1 MAEDDSL
8 DDPAAKACRP
18 WKGMGIS
25 MKKGIIK
32 AAVFIATFVLALI
45 VASGIMNKGHD
56 NLMVEMSKAG
66 FPLITME
73 MEGVAYNQLHG
84 YAQVMDTAFQRDT
97 VTVLGADRST
107 GFIIDTFGE
116 KVTGISMEV
125 RSIDGSRLIENRELT
140 DYTVKKDQII
150 GQLALK
156 DLIDSDVEYSLVI
169 ILELDGSRPV
179 YYYTR
184 AIWSDSLH
192 AAEKLEFCRDFH
204 KRLYDREAARE
215 LTKYLETDSRLE
227 DNSSFHNVNIHSS
240 LRQITWGELNVREV
254 LEPVFRLQE
263 IASQTASF
271 TGDYIVTTLSDGNKT
286 YYLVKEYFRI
296 RYSPERMYLLDY
308 ERTMTQI
315 PDPENMYGND
325 KILLGIAN
333 ADVDMLESE
342 DGNIVTFV
350 TANRLF
356 GYDVNNN
363 KLTSIFGFYD
373 KNNADLRNI
382 YDQHSIRILDVDE
395 GGNTQFAVYGY
406 MNRGRHEGEVGVQIY
421 TYNSSLNTVE
431 ELVYIPSDKSYAVL
445 AAEMEQLLYLN
456 REGLLYLQMD
466 HTVYKVDLAERTYT
480 RLIDV
485 VQDESLWVSENHKIA
500 IWPEGEDRYH
510 SSGLNIRNLSL
521 DEGNMVLAESGEAI
535 MPLGFMDE
543 DIIYGTAKLEDIVE
557 ENSGHIFFPMYK
569 VSICNSKGE
578 LLKEYAQ
585 PDIYITGCEV
595 EDHQIMLERAERLE
609 SGEYR
614 KIERDHIMNNVEA
627 VTGKNQV
634 VTADIDIYERYV
646 QIQTRKSIDATNI
659 KILTPKEVV
668 YEGGRSLSLEGEREI
683 DRYYVYG
690 PYGID
695 TISLSPAGA
704 VNRAYELSGVVVDG
718 NGKCIW
724 IKGNRVVRNQI
735 MAIKEASV
743 TEEKDSLAVCLDT
756 IFRFEG
762 LVRNSE
768 YLLSQGQSVL
778 EVLEEN
784 LEDAKILDMTGCS
797 LDAML
802 YYVNRDIPVLALLK
816 NGEAVLV
823 TGFNEYNV
831 VIMEPSTGTL
841 YKKGM
846 NDSTEWFAEN
856 GNCFITYSRN

>member
-56 NLMVEMSKAG
+56 NLTVEMSKAG

-192 AAEKLEFCRDFH
+192 AAEKLDFCRDFH

-240 LRQITWGELNVREV
+240 FRQITWGELNVREV

>member
-56 NLMVEMSKAG
+56 NLTVEMSKAG

-240 LRQITWGELNVREV
+240 FRQITWGELNVREV

>member
-1 MAEDDSL
+1 
-8 DDPAAKACRP
+8 
-18 WKGMGIS
+18 
-25 MKKGIIK
+25 
-32 AAVFIATFVLALI
+32 
-45 VASGIMNKGHD
+45 
-56 NLMVEMSKAG
+56 
-66 FPLITME
+66 
-73 MEGVAYNQLHG
+73 
-84 YAQVMDTAFQRDT
+84 
-97 VTVLGADRST
+97 
-107 GFIIDTFGE
+107 
-116 KVTGISMEV
+116 
-125 RSIDGSRLIENRELT
+125 
-140 DYTVKKDQII
+140 
-150 GQLALK
+150 
-156 DLIDSDVEYSLVI
+156 
-169 ILELDGSRPV
+169 
-179 YYYTR
+179 
-184 AIWSDSLH
+184 
-192 AAEKLEFCRDFH
+192 
-204 KRLYDREAARE
+204 
-215 LTKYLETDSRLE
+215 
-227 DNSSFHNVNIHSS
+227 
-240 LRQITWGELNVREV
+240 
-254 LEPVFRLQE
+254 
-263 IASQTASF
+263 
-271 TGDYIVTTLSDGNKT
+271 
-286 YYLVKEYFRI
+286 
-296 RYSPERMYLLDY
+296 
-308 ERTMTQI
+308 
-315 PDPENMYGND
+315 
-325 KILLGIAN
+325 
-333 ADVDMLESE
+333 
-342 DGNIVTFV
+342 
-350 TANRLF
+350 
-356 GYDVNNN
+356 
-363 KLTSIFGFYD
+363 
-373 KNNADLRNI
+373 
-382 YDQHSIRILDVDE
+382 
-395 GGNTQFAVYGY
+395 
-406 MNRGRHEGEVGVQIY
+406 
-421 TYNSSLNTVE
+421 
-431 ELVYIPSDKSYAVL
+431 
-445 AAEMEQLLYLN
+445 
-456 REGLLYLQMD
+456 
-466 HTVYKVDLAERTYT
+466 
-480 RLIDV
+480 
-485 VQDESLWVSENHKIA
+485 
-500 IWPEGEDRYH
+500 
-510 SSGLNIRNLSL
+510 
-521 DEGNMVLAESGEAI
+521 
-535 MPLGFMDE
+535 
-543 DIIYGTAKLEDIVE
+543 
-557 ENSGHIFFPMYK
+557 
-569 VSICNSKGE
+569 
-578 LLKEYAQ
+578 
-585 PDIYITGCEV
+585 
-595 EDHQIMLERAERLE
+595 MLERAERLE